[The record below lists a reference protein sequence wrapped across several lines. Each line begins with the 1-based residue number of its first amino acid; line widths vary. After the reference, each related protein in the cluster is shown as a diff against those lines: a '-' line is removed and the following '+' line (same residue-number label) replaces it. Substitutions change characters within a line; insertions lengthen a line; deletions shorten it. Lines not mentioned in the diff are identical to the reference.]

1 VIDAVAIIGR
11 AMDLPIL
18 DYASARDHMVD
29 CQVRPDKV
37 VDPRLIRAMR
47 TIPRERFVPAALA
60 GLAYID
66 EDVRLPR
73 GRVLMEPRVL
83 ARLVQAARVRAGERV
98 LVVGAGSGYGAAVLA
113 ACGAQVTALEEDEEL
128 LAIARAVLPV
138 EAPTVV
144 LKAGRLQ
151 DGLAG
156 PWDLIMIEGA
166 VSEIPAAIGATLN
179 HQGGRLVTVL
189 AKSGGMGKG
198 VLAEPINPGSPDVVL
213 RAQPQFD
220 CATPLL
226 PAFVPAPE
234 FQF

>member
-1 VIDAVAIIGR
+1 
-11 AMDLPIL
+11 MDLPVL

-29 CQVRPDKV
+29 SQVRPDKV

-47 TIPRERFVPAALA
+47 TLPRERFVPPALA
-60 GLAYID
+60 GMAYID
-66 EDVRLPR
+66 EDIRLPH

-83 ARLVQAARVRAGERV
+83 ARLIQMARLRQGERV
-98 LVVGAGSGYGAAVLA
+98 LVVGAGTGYGAAVLA
-113 ACGAQVTALEEDEEL
+113 AFGAHVTALEEDEGL
-128 LAIARAVLPV
+128 LAIARAVLPTV
-138 EAPTVV
+138 APAVV
-144 LKAGRLQ
+144 IQAGRLQ
-151 DGLAG
+151 DGLPG

-189 AKSGGMGKG
+189 ARSDGLGKG
-198 VLAEPINPGSPDVVL
+198 VLAEPINPGAPNVVL

-226 PAFVPAPE
+226 PAFVAAPA

>member
-1 VIDAVAIIGR
+1 
-11 AMDLPIL
+11 MDLPIL

-47 TIPRERFVPAALA
+47 TLPRERFVPAALA
-60 GLAYID
+60 GSAYID
-66 EDVRLPR
+66 EDVRLPG

-83 ARLVQAARVRAGERV
+83 ARLVQAARVRAGRA
-98 LVVGAGSGYGAAVLA
+98 GAGGGCRVGVRRGGAGGVR
-113 ACGAQVTALEEDEEL
+113 AQVTALEEDEGL

-144 LKAGRLQ
+144 LRVGRLQ

-198 VLAEPINPGSPDVVL
+198 VLAEPINPGSPEVVL

-226 PAFVPAPE
+226 PAFVATPE

>member
-1 VIDAVAIIGR
+1 
-11 AMDLPIL
+11 MDLPVL

-29 CQVRPDKV
+29 SQVRPDKV

-47 TIPRERFVPAALA
+47 TLPRERFVPPALA
-60 GLAYID
+60 GMAYID
-66 EDVRLPR
+66 EDIRLPH

-83 ARLVQAARVRAGERV
+83 ARLIQMARLRQGERV
-98 LVVGAGSGYGAAVLA
+98 LVVGAGTGYGAAVLA
-113 ACGAQVTALEEDEEL
+113 AFGAHVTALEEDEGL
-128 LAIARAVLPV
+128 LAIARAVLPTV
-138 EAPTVV
+138 APSVV
-144 LKAGRLQ
+144 IQAGRLQ
-151 DGLAG
+151 DGLPG

-189 AKSGGMGKG
+189 ARSDGLGKG
-198 VLAEPINPGSPDVVL
+198 VLAEPINPGAPNVML

-226 PAFVPAPE
+226 PAFVAAPA